1 MGLDYAFWK
10 AGEGSA
16 EEIYT
21 DLGDGDSSRLAGD
34 EDVLCFRELLLA
46 GWPEL
51 EESIEPYDAAP
62 RVEAAEF
69 SKYVVI
75 NIHAAD
81 VARMYEVWRLAE
93 QCGLVAYDPLHCPQ

>member
-21 DLGDGDSSRLAGD
+21 DLGDGDSSRLTGSD
-34 EDVLCFRELLLA
+34 DVLRFRERLLA

-51 EESIEPYDAAP
+51 EESIEPYDTMP
-62 RVEAAEF
+62 GVEAAEF

-81 VARMYEVWRLAE
+81 VAGMDDVWGLAE
-93 QCGLVAYDPLHCPQ
+93 ECGLIAYDPLHHPQ